1 MRRALRVVALMVVAA
16 AAGIAAIAL
25 DSRSGLD
32 ETEREVATAWEA
44 VVADFDARTAALDA
58 ANEAVRDQGGGA
70 RAVVG
75 EIDSALA
82 AWADQRDSGDLAAQI
97 AAANRIEG
105 LGRRLRATVA
115 DSSRFATAE
124 VTAALDAYTATALED
139 TAPEATKA
147 LNDAID
153 RHADERG
160 GTLRRLV
167 ADALGFGD
175 IPRLDA

>member
-1 MRRALRVVALMVVAA
+1 MRRALRVVALLVVAA

-32 ETEREVATAWEA
+32 EAEHDVAAAWA
-44 VVADFDARTAALDA
+44 DVVAHLDTRADALDT

-75 EIDSALA
+75 EIDSALV
-82 AWADQRDSGDLAAQI
+82 AWTDLRDGDDLAAQI
-97 AAANRIEG
+97 TAANDLEA

-115 DSSRFATAE
+115 DSPRFATAA
-124 VTAALDAYTATALED
+124 VTAALDAYEETALEH
-139 TAPEATKA
+139 TAAAATQV
-147 LNDAID
+147 LDDAID
-153 RHADERG
+153 RYADERG

-167 ADALGFGD
+167 TDALGYGD
-175 IPRLDA
+175 IARLDA